1 MTKFDPILNI
11 KAFVNPDHFDF
22 ESVNCYQCGS
32 NESAFFLKG
41 EEDLTGKDGEFQYVK
56 CNNCELVYQNPR
68 ISISGI
74 KEFYDTE
81 YIAHRK
87 KKNWGILTPLYEHAM
102 SKHDRE
108 KEKLVRSYMTIDKNT
123 RVLDVGCAVGTF
135 LLHLN
140 KKYGKTILF
149 KFNPFPS
156 VLK

>member
-87 KKNWGILTPLYEHAM
+87 KKNWGILTPSM
-102 SKHDRE
+102 
-108 KEKLVRSYMTIDKNT
+108 NT
-123 RVLDVGCAVGTF
+123 
-135 LLHLN
+135 
-140 KKYGKTILF
+140 
-149 KFNPFPS
+149 P
-156 VLK
+156 